1 MVTSLEKRCV
11 TFLTKS
17 LSENN
22 VLEILDQ
29 CLKWTVNPELQSK
42 CKEFLQKQ
50 TKRVLKGEKFLSISL
65 GQLVILLEQEALSIS
80 EGELFE
86 SVILHFFYFY
96 L

>member
-1 MVTSLEKRCV
+1 MVTSLEKHCV
-11 TFLTKS
+11 NFLTKT
-17 LSENN
+17 LSGNN

-50 TKRVLKGEKFLSISL
+50 TKRVLKDEKFLSISL
-65 GQLVILLEQEALSIS
+65 EQLIILLEQEAIFVT

-86 SVILHFFYFY
+86 SVILHPFTS
-96 L
+96 